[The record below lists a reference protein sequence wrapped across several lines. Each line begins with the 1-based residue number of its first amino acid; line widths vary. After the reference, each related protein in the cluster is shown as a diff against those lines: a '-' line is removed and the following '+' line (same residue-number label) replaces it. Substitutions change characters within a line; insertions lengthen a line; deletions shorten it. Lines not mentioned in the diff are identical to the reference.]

1 MGRAA
6 PLIVCERGGG
16 AGSIGGEGSAGAVPE
31 GGIESPFG
39 HRPLFEPIE
48 PAEPISSAIKG
59 QNVSG
64 ARLAPSP

>member
-1 MGRAA
+1 MESAHGAGC
-6 PLIVCERGGG
+6 PLIVCERGG
-16 AGSIGGEGSAGAVPE
+16 AGSIGSAGAVPE

-64 ARLAPSP
+64 ARSAPSP

>member
-6 PLIVCERGGG
+6 PLIVCERRG
-16 AGSIGGEGSAGAVPE
+16 AGSIGGEGSAGAMPE

-39 HRPLFEPIE
+39 HRSPFFEPIE
-48 PAEPISSAIKG
+48 PVEPISFAIKG

-64 ARLAPSP
+64 ARSAPSP